1 MRKTI
6 LMSTVTALSLTVSAV
21 FGQLKPVAY
30 ADGAQKLSG
39 LSISPAKA
47 TMKKAGVLIL
57 PAWKGIDKHAKNTA
71 LELSKL
77 GYYAFV
83 ADIYGEGNYPADDQ
97 GAGKLAGYYKKNV
110 SAYHS
115 RIKVALN
122 QLIKAGADPSR
133 IVVMGYC
140 FGGTGA
146 IEAARVNMPVRAAVS
161 IHGGLDR
168 DSSRTIEPIKP
179 KLLIL
184 HGADD
189 PMAPPATILALE
201 QEMRTAKADW
211 QMIFYGNAVHSFSD
225 PDAGN
230 DNSKGVAYNE
240 LAAKRSWEHLKIFLT
255 EIFAN

>member
-1 MRKTI
+1 MKRTI
-6 LMSTVTALSLTVSAV
+6 ILATITALSLTVSAV
-21 FGQLKPVAY
+21 FGQLKPVGY
-30 ADGAQKLSG
+30 TDGAQRLSG
-39 LSISPAKA
+39 LSILPDNG

-71 LELSKL
+71 QELSKL
-77 GYYAFV
+77 GYYAFI
-83 ADIYGEGNYPADDQ
+83 ADIYGEGNYPADNQ
-97 GAGKLAGYYKKNV
+97 AAGKLAGSYKKNV
-110 SAYHS
+110 NAYHL
-115 RIKVALN
+115 RIKLALN

-133 IVVMGYC
+133 IVIMGYC

-146 IEAARVNMPVRAAVS
+146 IEAARINMPIRAAVS

-189 PMAPPATILALE
+189 PMAPPATIQAFE

-230 DNSKGVAYNE
+230 DNSKGAAYNE
-240 LAAKRSWEHLKIFLT
+240 LAAKRSWEHLKIFLA